1 LALSKRINDNWRSY
15 QLLIYHIL
23 IPRFPDLPVLHNM
36 ADKDLHGK
44 WALILGASSGFG
56 AATALELA
64 NYGVNIIGLHLDR
77 GSALDGVKALVE
89 QIEGLGVQ
97 VSYTNTN
104 IANAEKRKEA
114 IEKITT
120 LVGDGKLH
128 VVMHSVAFG
137 SLQPFIGP
145 DTNGQLTQSQ
155 MEMTLDVMANSLVYW
170 VQDLWHAGLLG
181 KGSRVFSM
189 TSLGSEE
196 VFATYGAVSAA
207 KSALESHTRQLAL
220 ELGKHGVMVNCIMA
234 GVTDT
239 AALRKIPGNED
250 IVAKAQRRN
259 PTDRLT
265 TTRDIAVTIRALCD
279 PEIERI
285 NGAVLVVDGGERIS
299 M

>member
-1 LALSKRINDNWRSY
+1 MA
-15 QLLIYHIL
+15 QQ
-23 IPRFPDLPVLHNM
+23 DL
-36 ADKDLHGK
+36 KGK

-64 NYGVNIIGLHLDR
+64 KYGVNIIGLHLDR
-77 GSALDGVKALVE
+77 GPALEAVKDLVK
-89 QIEGLGVQ
+89 QIEGHGVRAH
-97 VSYTNTN
+97 YTNMN

-114 IEKITT
+114 VAQIKQV
-120 LVGDGKLH
+120 LGDGRLH
-128 VVMHSVAFG
+128 MVMHSVAFG

-145 DTNGQLTQSQ
+145 DAEHQLTQAQ

-170 VQDLWHAGLLG
+170 VQDLWQAGLLG
-181 KGSRVFSM
+181 QGSRVFSM
-189 TSLGSEE
+189 TSAGSEE
-196 VFATYGAVSAA
+196 AFKTYGAVSAA

-220 ELGKHGVMVNCIMA
+220 EMGKHGVMVNCIMA

-250 IVAKAQRRN
+250 IVDIAMRRN
-259 PTDRLT
+259 PTGRMT

-285 NGAVLVVDGGERIS
+285 NGAVIVIDGGERIS

>member
-1 LALSKRINDNWRSY
+1 
-15 QLLIYHIL
+15 
-23 IPRFPDLPVLHNM
+23 M
-36 ADKDLHGK
+36 
-44 WALILGASSGFG
+44 ILGASSGFG

-64 NYGVNIIGLHLDR
+64 KYGVNIIGLHLDR
-77 GSALDGVKALVE
+77 GPALEAVKDLVK
-89 QIEGLGVQ
+89 QIEANGVR
-97 VSYTNTN
+97 VSFTNMN
-104 IANAEKRKEA
+104 IANAEKRNEA
-114 IEKITT
+114 VTHIKQ
-120 LVGDGKLH
+120 LLGDDKLH
-128 VVMHSVAFG
+128 MVMHSVAFG

-145 DTNGQLTQSQ
+145 DAGHQLSQSQ

-170 VQDLWHAGLLG
+170 VQDLWQAGLLG

-189 TSLGSEE
+189 TSAGSEE
-196 VFATYGAVSAA
+196 AFKTYGAVSAA

-220 ELGKHGVMVNCIMA
+220 EMGRHGVMVNCIMA

-250 IVAKAQRRN
+250 IVDIAMRRN
-259 PTDRLT
+259 PTGRMT

-285 NGAVLVVDGGERIS
+285 NGAVIVIDGGERIS

>member
-1 LALSKRINDNWRSY
+1 
-15 QLLIYHIL
+15 
-23 IPRFPDLPVLHNM
+23 M
-36 ADKDLHGK
+36 
-44 WALILGASSGFG
+44 ILGASSGFG

-64 NYGVNIIGLHLDR
+64 KYGVNIIGLHLDR
-77 GSALDGVKALVE
+77 GPALEAVKDLVK
-89 QIEGLGVQ
+89 QIEANGVRANF
-97 VSYTNTN
+97 TNMN

-114 IEKITT
+114 VTHIKQ
-120 LVGDGKLH
+120 LLGDDKLH
-128 VVMHSVAFG
+128 MVMHSVAFG

-145 DTNGQLTQSQ
+145 DAGHQLTQSQ

-170 VQDLWHAGLLG
+170 VQDLWQSGLLG

-189 TSLGSEE
+189 TSAGSEE
-196 VFATYGAVSAA
+196 AFKTYGAVSAA

-220 ELGKHGVMVNCIMA
+220 EMGKHGVMVNCIMA

-250 IVAKAQRRN
+250 IVDIAMRRN
-259 PTDRLT
+259 PTGRMT

-285 NGAVLVVDGGERIS
+285 NGAVIVIDGGERTS

>member
-1 LALSKRINDNWRSY
+1 MSPND
-15 QLLIYHIL
+15 L
-23 IPRFPDLPVLHNM
+23 
-36 ADKDLHGK
+36 KGK

-64 NYGVNIIGLHLDR
+64 KYGVNIIGLHLDR
-77 GSALDGVKALVE
+77 GAALEAVSALVA
-89 QIEGLGVQ
+89 QIEAHGVR
-97 VSYTNTN
+97 VHYLNTN
-104 IANAEKRKEA
+104 IANAEKRRETVAQIK
-114 IEKITT
+114 TW
-120 LVGDGKLH
+120 LGDDTLH

-145 DTNGQLTQSQ
+145 DPGRQLTQAQ

-181 KGSRVFSM
+181 KGSRVFGM
-189 TSLGSEE
+189 TSAGSEE
-196 VFATYGAVSAA
+196 VFRTYGAVSAA

-220 ELGKHGVMVNCIMA
+220 ELGRHGVMVNCIMA

-239 AALRKIPGNED
+239 PALRKIPGNEEIVD
-250 IVAKAQRRN
+250 IALRRN
-259 PTDRLT
+259 PTGRLT
-265 TTRDIAVTIRALCD
+265 TTRDVAVTIRALCD

-285 NGAVLVVDGGERIS
+285 NGAVIVVDGGERIS

>member
-1 LALSKRINDNWRSY
+1 MS
-15 QLLIYHIL
+15 QQ
-23 IPRFPDLPVLHNM
+23 DL
-36 ADKDLHGK
+36 KGK

-64 NYGVNIIGLHLDR
+64 KYGVNIIGLHLDR
-77 GSALDGVKALVE
+77 GPALEAVKDLVK
-89 QIEGLGVQ
+89 QIEGHGVQ
-97 VSYTNTN
+97 VSYTNMN

-114 IEKITT
+114 VAQIKQ
-120 LVGDGKLH
+120 LLGDGKLH
-128 VVMHSVAFG
+128 TVMHSVAFG

-145 DTNGQLTQSQ
+145 DAEHQLTQAQ

-170 VQDLWHAGLLG
+170 VQDLWQAGLLG
-181 KGSRVFSM
+181 GGSRVFSM
-189 TSLGSEE
+189 TSAGSEE
-196 VFATYGAVSAA
+196 AFKTYGAVSAA

-220 ELGKHGVMVNCIMA
+220 EMGKHGVMVNCIMA

-250 IVAKAQRRN
+250 IVDIAMRRN
-259 PTDRLT
+259 PTGRMT

-285 NGAVLVVDGGERIS
+285 NGAVIVIDGGERIS